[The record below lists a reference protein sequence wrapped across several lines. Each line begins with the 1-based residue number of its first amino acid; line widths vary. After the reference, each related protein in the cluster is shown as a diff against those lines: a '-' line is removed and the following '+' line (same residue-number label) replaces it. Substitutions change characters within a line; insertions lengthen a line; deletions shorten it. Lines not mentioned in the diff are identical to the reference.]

1 MSVLVTGGAGYIG
14 SVTVDALVAT
24 GEDVVVLDDL
34 STGFADSVNEAARFV
49 RGDIGDSDLVPTLV
63 DECGID
69 TCIHFAGK
77 IAVGESVGNPAAYF
91 DSNVGRPLRLLDAL
105 VESDVVHFVFSSSA
119 AVYGDTSTAPIPE
132 GHPTDPTNPYGR
144 TKLIFEGI
152 LSDYDAAY
160 GVRSVS
166 LRYFNA
172 AGGTELRQAG
182 YRRLM

>member
-1 MSVLVTGGAGYIG
+1 
-14 SVTVDALVAT
+14 
-24 GEDVVVLDDL
+24 
-34 STGFADSVNEAARFV
+34 
-49 RGDIGDSDLVPTLV
+49 
-63 DECGID
+63 
-69 TCIHFAGK
+69 
-77 IAVGESVGNPAAYF
+77 VGNPAAYF

-144 TKLIFEGI
+144 TKLTFEGI

-182 YRRLM
+182 YPRLM